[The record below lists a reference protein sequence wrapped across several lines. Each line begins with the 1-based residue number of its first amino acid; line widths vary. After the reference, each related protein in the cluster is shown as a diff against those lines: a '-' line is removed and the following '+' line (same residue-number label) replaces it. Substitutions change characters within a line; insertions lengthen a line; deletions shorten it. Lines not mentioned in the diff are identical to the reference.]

1 MRQAFLR
8 NSMIGLVALFS
19 TSSSLAEVFQ
29 VDNIYY
35 ETIDDATVEVVPKG
49 YYNGNSDYCIGDIVI
64 PESITAGNK
73 QYTVSGIGQSA
84 FSNCH
89 DMTSIELP
97 ATITSIGKNAFTYC
111 ESIKTILIPDGV
123 ASIESNTF
131 SFCKELKTIKLGK
144 NISSIQ
150 AGAFDNCG
158 VDTLVMYN
166 SLPPSLA
173 SISST
178 TFISQIIVFVPK
190 GSGPSYRETKLWNDN
205 IIIEEDEDL
214 ITINVDEP
222 GTLLS
227 KASDITN
234 PATIGKLKLSGEL
247 VKNDWEML
255 RQRFTSLYYVDL
267 SELSNVEIPQDQFK
281 GKYFLIDIILPTNL
295 ESFGNNAFSGCTRI
309 QEITFENNVS
319 IGSSAFKGCTSLKYI
334 PSEKIVG
341 ILGTSAFEGCD
352 ALEQFSASN
361 ELTEISSKAFSGCKK
376 LSNLELSESIVT
388 IGSNAFNGCVS
399 LYHVPFC
406 EGLTKIG
413 SSAFYGCKSLTEVIL
428 PSTLTSIG
436 DQCFLG
442 TDLRQV
448 FAPWDTPISCGL
460 NSFFT
465 SPDNSHDCTLYIPHG
480 SMEAYASAKGW
491 KYFYNIDYHENFNVI
506 VTVSTDNQPS
516 RTNRVYNLYGTQS
529 ELSNQKIL
537 IKEGKKIIYK

>member
-1 MRQAFLR
+1 
-8 NSMIGLVALFS
+8 MIGLVALFS

-97 ATITSIGKNAFTYC
+97 ATITSIGKNAFMAC
-111 ESIKTILIPDGV
+111 DSLKTILIPDGV
-123 ASIESNTF
+123 TNIESNTF
-131 SFCKELKTIKLGK
+131 SYCKDLKTIKLGK
-144 NISSIQ
+144 NVSLIQ
-150 AGAFDNCG
+150 AGAFEKCG

-166 SLPPSLA
+166 SIPPSLA

-190 GSGPSYRETKLWNDN
+190 GSGPSYRETKLWNEN

-214 ITINVDEP
+214 FTINVDEP

-267 SELSNVEIPQDQFK
+267 SELSNEEIPQDQFN
-281 GKYFLIDIILPTNL
+281 GKYFLLDIKLPSNL
-295 ESFGNNAFSGCTRI
+295 ERFGNNAFTGCTRI
-309 QEITFENNVS
+309 QEIAFENNVS
-319 IGSSAFKGCTSLKYI
+319 IGSSAFKGCTRLKYI

-341 ILGTSAFEGCD
+341 VLGTSAFEGCD
-352 ALEQFSASN
+352 VLEQFSASI
-361 ELTEISSKAFSGCKK
+361 ELTEISSKAFYSCKE
-376 LSNLELSESIVT
+376 LSNLKLSESIET

-399 LYHVPFC
+399 LSSVPFC
-406 EGLTKIG
+406 EGLKTIG
-413 SSAFYGCKSLTEVIL
+413 SSAFRNCNSLTEVIL

-442 TDLRQV
+442 TDMRQV
-448 FAPWDTPISCGL
+448 FAPWETPIKCEL

-465 SPDNSHDCTLYIPHG
+465 SINNSHDCTLYIPHG

-506 VTVSTDNQPS
+506 ETVSTDNQPS